1 MSKGVCIY
9 VPPTDIELEGTESET
24 MVVDG
29 LPLTVEYA
37 KDMVW
42 RDVLGF
48 VGGLKAHLVA
58 VCAAIARVVAKLP
71 DGVEYDPDY
80 NQDFWITV
88 DDMATE
94 SPSAKLEIPGLST
107 LNGACEITWGY
118 MLQVT
123 DVVAIEAAIRD
134 WLPESETGTSE
145 AEEIIRQMFPPGQDV
160 SPEKVEEDIREAL
173 QGWEPTSVNEVVAE
187 LVPPGKKVVVAVV
200 KRFVR
205 ENIR

>member
-9 VPPTDIELEGTESET
+9 VPPTNIQLEGTESET

-71 DGVEYDPDY
+71 DGVAYDPDY
-80 NQDFWITV
+80 NQDFWINV

-107 LNGACEITWGY
+107 SSGVCEITWGY

-123 DVVAIEAAIRD
+123 DVPTVEAAIRD
-134 WLPESETGTSE
+134 WLPESETGTAE
-145 AEEIIRQMFPPGQDV
+145 AEEIIRRMFPPGQTV
-160 SPEKVEEDIREAL
+160 SPENVEEDIRKAL
-173 QGWEPTSVNEVVAE
+173 QGWDPTSVDEVIAE
-187 LVPPGKKVVVAVV
+187 LVPPGEEVDVQAV